1 MNVGVMKVANLVK
14 CLEYPQYGWLGLTM
28 ELTPEIYDGLEEPGF
43 WVEWFEDKQNWV
55 WYQLNDYINDIEVI
69 SESR

>member
-1 MNVGVMKVANLVK
+1 MRVANLVK
-14 CLEYPQYGWLGLTM
+14 CLEYPQYGWTGMAM
-28 ELTPEIYDGLEEPGF
+28 ELAQDPNGTPGF

-55 WYQLNDYINDIEVI
+55 WYRLGDYNDDVEVI